1 MNDTGIR
8 TTFRARTC
16 FKQSIVCILTLKSIE
31 MIIDIRFHHMKIK
44 VIGTIIITIVYL
56 TSCTVTE
63 KSANRNA
70 TNDEAIYLTQ
80 LRNDFISHK
89 EDVIAINTIN
99 RGIVM
104 RIDSLFNGARK
115 DSRLLSG
122 IMNTRAYNLT
132 ILAYKNI
139 LNGNYI
145 KNAQVKLNVA
155 RHIARFEGIAHSK
168 ELWDE
173 QWDKTARPYIYNNG
187 MLKSSSQKTNLI
199 SDSVFRAVLWDR
211 RMFAHDVEICTPI
224 IISSADS
231 IIVSIDAMLK
241 K

>member
-1 MNDTGIR
+1 M
-8 TTFRARTC
+8 
-16 FKQSIVCILTLKSIE
+16 SIN
-31 MIIDIRFHHMKIK
+31 IRFQNLRIRF
-44 VIGTIIITIVYL
+44 IGVIIITIVYL

-70 TNDEAIYLTQ
+70 TNDEAIYLKQ

-99 RGIVM
+99 SGIVM
-104 RIDSLFNGARK
+104 RIDSLFNGTRK
-115 DSRLLSG
+115 DTANSNLLRG

-139 LNGNYI
+139 LNGHYI

-168 ELWDE
+168 DSWDE

-187 MLKSSSQKTNLI
+187 LLKSSNKKTNLI

-211 RMFAHDVEICTPI
+211 RMFAHDVEIYTPI

-231 IIVSIDAMLK
+231 IIVSIDAILK